1 MASRPSKGGIG
12 IDCKVR
18 SNLAKHMERFDLND
32 IFQAECLILEE
43 VRIAE
48 VYYLARNSAG
58 RGHTT
63 PVARFF
69 VWRPVFIEGF
79 NPYWRV
85 DCFVR
90 QHQLSPQ
97 PMLLGDVLVIA
108 LVRERLCA
116 EPIWT
121 SAHRSDEL
129 EGRAYGDVFSDD

>member
-58 RGHTT
+58 GATLT

-69 VWRPVFIEGF
+69 V
-79 NPYWRV
+79 
-85 DCFVR
+85 
-90 QHQLSPQ
+90 
-97 PMLLGDVLVIA
+97 GDLCSSKASILTGESIA
-108 LVRERLCA
+108 SCA
-116 EPIWT
+116 SISFHPSRCCWAT
-121 SAHRSDEL
+121 SS
-129 EGRAYGDVFSDD
+129 